1 MSVITTILFLLVVFA
16 AFTLQS
22 MTGFGGPLVAMPIC
36 ILLASIDDAK
46 AVLGVLAWI
55 TAVVVMLQT
64 WRDVNRKELLRIAAG
79 MFIGMFVGV
88 RVYDAAPKSTLLVIF
103 GVVVLC
109 VALKNLLVKKEWN
122 IPTWLRYIML
132 LLAGLMQGLFLS
144 GGSFLIMYAQQ
155 TFKDKN
161 EFRATSSAVWA
172 VTNTYMVATQA
183 ASGMYSAANFPLLCM
198 SLAVALV
205 SVWVGGRL
213 QARLPRE
220 TFIKITNFLLLAAGV
235 ILLFNSRG

>member
-1 MSVITTILFLLVVFA
+1 MSVTATVLFLLVVFA

-55 TAVVVMLQT
+55 TAVIVVLQT
-64 WRDVNRKELLRIAAG
+64 WRDINRRELFRIVVGMFVG
-79 MFIGMFVGV
+79 MFIGV
-88 RVYDAAPKSTLLVIF
+88 RVYDAAPKSLLLVLF

-109 VALKNLLVKKEWN
+109 VALKNLFAKKEWS
-122 IPTWLRYIML
+122 IPRCLRYIML

-161 EFRATSSAVWA
+161 EFRATSSGVWA
-172 VTNTYMVATQA
+172 VTNAYMVAKQA
-183 ASGMYSAANFPLLCM
+183 ASGMYSAANLPLLGI
-198 SLAVALV
+198 SLAVAIV
-205 SVWVGGRL
+205 SVWAGGKL
-213 QARLPRE
+213 QAKLPRE
-220 TFIKITNFLLLAAGV
+220 TFIKITNYVLLTAGV
-235 ILLFNSRG
+235 ILLLNSRG

>member
-1 MSVITTILFLLVVFA
+1 MSVTTTVLFLFVVFA
-16 AFTLQS
+16 AFTLQA
-22 MTGFGGPLVAMPIC
+22 MTGFGGPLIAMPIC
-36 ILLASIDDAK
+36 ILLASIDEAK

-55 TAVVVMLQT
+55 TAVVVVLQT
-64 WRDVNRKELLRIAAG
+64 WRDINGKELLRIVAG

-88 RVYDAAPKSTLLVIF
+88 RIYDAVPKSALLALF

-109 VALKNLLVKKEWN
+109 VALKNLLVKKEWR
-122 IPTWLRYIML
+122 IPNWLRYIML

-144 GGSFLIMYAQQ
+144 GGAFLIMYAQQ

-172 VTNTYMVATQA
+172 ATNAYMVAKQA
-183 ASGMYSAANFPLLCM
+183 VSGMYSTSILPLLGM
-198 SLAVALV
+198 SLAVALL

-213 QARLPRE
+213 QAKLPPKA
-220 TFIKITNFLLLAAGV
+220 FLKITNFVLLASGV